1 MQAGPPTFSIVL
13 PTYRRP
19 QPLRRCLEALSR
31 LDYPRERFEVLVVD
45 DGSDESPE
53 PIVSE
58 VSGTI
63 STRLIQ
69 QDHAGPARA
78 RNRGAAEASGR
89 FLAFTDDDCEPE
101 TGWLKAFEVALQ
113 GEPHTLAGGTT
124 VDLIVNRP
132 CSQASQALID
142 YLYAYA
148 NQNHGGPAFFTSN
161 NIATERTAFLDIGG
175 FDPSFPLA
183 AAEDRDLCDRWRAK
197 GWPMRVAPDARIG
210 HAHDLNLGAFVRQHF
225 NYGRGAYQF
234 HRRRA
239 TRSDKPIRVEPLAFY
254 TGLLAF
260 PFKRPG
266 QRRRMTVAILLLA
279 SQLAN
284 AAGFFHER
292 FHSRRSSTRTP

>member
-1 MQAGPPTFSIVL
+1 M
-13 PTYRRP
+13 
-19 QPLRRCLEALSR
+19 
-31 LDYPRERFEVLVVD
+31 VD

-53 PIVSE
+53 SIVTE
-58 VSGTI
+58 ASGTVNV
-63 STRLIQ
+63 RLIR

-78 RNRGAAEASGR
+78 RNCGATEASGR

-101 TGWLKAFEVALQ
+101 PGWLKAFEVVLERTPQALV
-113 GEPHTLAGGTT
+113 GGTT
-124 VDLIVNRP
+124 VDLLVNRR

-142 YLYAYA
+142 YLYAHA
-148 NQNHGGPAFFTSN
+148 DQTHGGPTFFTSN
-161 NIATERTAFLDIGG
+161 NIATERTTFLKIGG

-183 AAEDRDLCDRWRAK
+183 AAEDRDLCDRWGEN
-197 GWPMRVAPDARIG
+197 GWPMLVAPDARIG

-225 NYGRGAYQF
+225 NYGRVAYQF

-266 QRRRMTVAILLLA
+266 QRRRMSVAVLLLA
-279 SQLAN
+279 SQFAN
-284 AAGFFHER
+284 AAGFFLER
-292 FHSRRSSTRTP
+292 FHSRRSSTHTP